1 VHELVTDV
9 TFETFDRFQ
18 KQILLLHGGKASKS
32 HSFINRTKK
41 YIQTSFTVLK
51 GVLSL
56 LEYSCYMDGTF
67 LQPTALRFYFLNSN

>member
-1 VHELVTDV
+1 MHELVTDV

-41 YIQTSFTVLK
+41 IHSDEFYCFERGI
-51 GVLSL
+51 
-56 LEYSCYMDGTF
+56 F
-67 LQPTALRFYFLNSN
+67 LA